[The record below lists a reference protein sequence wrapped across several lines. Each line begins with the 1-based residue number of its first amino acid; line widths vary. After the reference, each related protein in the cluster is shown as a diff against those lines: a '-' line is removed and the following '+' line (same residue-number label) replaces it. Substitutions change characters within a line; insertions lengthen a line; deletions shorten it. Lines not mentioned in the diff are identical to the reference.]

1 MSHNTPT
8 KVQPKH
14 LLLELLLASGDD
26 ALPVSHAVAAGAV
39 FGLSENH
46 VRVTLARLA
55 AQDMVLTTER
65 GAYRLG
71 PAARSLAQD
80 VANWR
85 STAQRLRPWN
95 GQYVAVHCGAL
106 ARSDRN
112 ATQQR
117 ERALHLLGFA
127 ELQRDFYV
135 RPDNIEPDIAAI
147 RKRLHALG
155 LEPQAVVCGCT
166 SLDAATEAAVDLL
179 WDGAALNHAY
189 RATQQRLEA
198 WLAGAAHL
206 PTPQAARESFFLGG
220 AAIRQLVYDP
230 LLPEPMVDGALR
242 QTFIDSV
249 HAFDAAGR
257 AIWNRFYDTLP
268 TPDTAPR
275 KARLRGARSATNRPT
290 DFTPETP
297 P

>member
-1 MSHNTPT
+1 MSKIVSPEP

-14 LLLELLLASGDD
+14 LLLELLLASGDNP
-26 ALPVSHAVAAGAV
+26 LPVSHAVAAGAV

-55 AQDMVLTTER
+55 AQDMVLATER
-65 GAYRLG
+65 GTWRLG
-71 PAARSLAQD
+71 PAAQGLAQD

-85 STAQRLRPWN
+85 RAAQRLRPWN

-106 ARSDRN
+106 ARSDRA

-147 RKRLHALG
+147 RQRLHTLG
-155 LEPQAVVCGCT
+155 LGPQAVVCGCHSFDT
-166 SLDAATEAAVDLL
+166 ATETAIDAL
-179 WDGAALNHAY
+179 WDGTALNHGY
-189 RATQQRLEA
+189 RATQQRLQD
-198 WLAGAAHL
+198 WLAGAARL
-206 PTPQAARESFFLGG
+206 PTAQAARECFFLGG

-242 QTFIDSV
+242 QAFIDSV
-249 HAFDAAGR
+249 HAFDEAGR
-257 AIWNRFYDTLP
+257 AIWNRFYDTLSV
-268 TPDTAPR
+268 PDAAHR
-275 KARLRGARSATNRPT
+275 KPRLRTA
-290 DFTPETP
+290 
-297 P
+297 

>member
-1 MSHNTPT
+1 MPLDTDS
-8 KVQPKH
+8 KAQPKH
-14 LLLELLLASGDD
+14 LLLELLLASSDNP
-26 ALPVSHAVAAGAV
+26 LPVSHAVAACAV
-39 FGLSENH
+39 FGISENH

-55 AQDMVLTTER
+55 AQDMVLASER

-71 PAARSLAQD
+71 PAAQGLARD
-80 VANWR
+80 VGNWR
-85 STAQRLRPWN
+85 QAAQRLRRWT

-106 ARSDRN
+106 ARSDR
-112 ATQQR
+112 AAARQR

-127 ELQRDFYV
+127 ELQRDFYL
-135 RPDNIEPDIAAI
+135 RPDNIETDIAAI
-147 RKRLHALG
+147 RQRLLTLG
-155 LEPQAVVCGCT
+155 LEASAVVCSCN
-166 SLDAATEAAVDLL
+166 SFDAATEATIDAL
-179 WDGAALNHAY
+179 WDGAALNLGY
-189 RATQQRLEA
+189 RTTQQRLKD

-206 PTPQAARESFFLGG
+206 PTPQAVRESFFLGG

-242 QTFIDSV
+242 QAFIHSV

-275 KARLRGARSATNRPT
+275 KARLRGARSATDSQT
-290 DFTPETP
+290 DFTPETTP
-297 P
+297 

>member
-1 MSHNTPT
+1 MPRTHAPNA

-39 FGLSENH
+39 FGISENH

-55 AQDMVLTTER
+55 AQGMAQATER
-65 GAYRLG
+65 GAWRLG
-71 PAARSLAQD
+71 PAAHRLAQD

-85 STAQRLRPWN
+85 RAGARLRPWN
-95 GQYVAVHCGAL
+95 GQYVGVYCGVL
-106 ARSDRN
+106 PRSERAAN
-112 ATQQR
+112 RQR

-127 ELQRDFYV
+127 ELQRDFYL

-147 RKRLHALG
+147 RLRLHALG
-155 LEPQAVVCGCT
+155 LEERALVCACSGF
-166 SLDAATEAAVDLL
+166 DGATEAAIDAL
-179 WDGAALNHAY
+179 WNGVALNQGY
-189 RATQQRLEA
+189 RATQERLQR
-198 WLAGAAHL
+198 WLDGAARL
-206 PTPQAARESFFLGG
+206 PIDQAARESFFLGG

-242 QTFIDSV
+242 ATFIDSV

-257 AIWNRFYDTLP
+257 VIWDRFYEALS
-268 TPDTAPR
+268 TPDTAAR
-275 KARLRGARSATNRPT
+275 KARLRIA
-290 DFTPETP
+290 
-297 P
+297 

>member
-1 MSHNTPT
+1 MSTIAPLEP

-14 LLLELLLASGDD
+14 LLLELLLASGDN

-55 AQDMVLTTER
+55 AQDMVLATER
-65 GAYRLG
+65 GAWRLG
-71 PAARSLAQD
+71 SAAQGLAQD

-85 STAQRLRPWN
+85 RAAQRLRPWN

-106 ARSDRN
+106 ARSDR
-112 ATQQR
+112 AAFLQR

-147 RKRLHALG
+147 RQRLHTLG
-155 LEPQAVVCGCT
+155 LEPLAVVCGCH
-166 SLDAATEAAVDLL
+166 SFDAPTEAAIDAL
-179 WDGAALNHAY
+179 WDGTALNHGY
-189 RATQQRLEA
+189 SATQQRLEN
-198 WLAGAAHL
+198 WLANAARL
-206 PTPQAARESFFLGG
+206 PNAQAARESFFLGG

-242 QTFIDSV
+242 QAFIDSV
-249 HAFDAAGR
+249 HAFDDAGR
-257 AIWNRFYDTLP
+257 AIWNRFYDTLSA
-268 TPDTAPR
+268 PDAASR
-275 KARLRGARSATNRPT
+275 KARLRNN
-290 DFTPETP
+290 
-297 P
+297 